1 VTISM
6 STLSEAAAKAAAL
19 AWVNKRGATHLLVQW
34 YALGIAIAVRE
45 HAGHTGPPAA
55 DKWYRVWLFKPVKRS
70 FVPQPGD
77 LDLARGYVRLVRTLM
92 GEKGDKV
99 EVEYVGFE

>member
-1 VTISM
+1 MTISM

-19 AWVNKRGATHLLVQW
+19 AWVNKRGAIQLLVQW
-34 YALGIAIAVRE
+34 YVLGIAIAVRE
-45 HAGHTGPPAA
+45 HAGHTNPPPA
-55 DKWYRVWLFKPVKRS
+55 DKWYRVWLFKPVERS
-70 FVPQPGD
+70 VVPQPGD

-99 EVEYVGFE
+99 EVQYVGFE